1 MESVQISFSLT
12 SVDDNLK
19 RRLDNPQINLP
30 TNEQPAIG
38 NRQIE
43 NRKIDNQQINK
54 RHIDNLPFINR
65 KMSQLQNKKPKHTI

>member
-30 TNEQPAIG
+30 TKEQPAIC

-54 RHIDNLPFINR
+54 LHIDNLPFINR